1 MLLLLLLLFNY
12 FIIFSPPPG
21 GIYISYYLLFYRSP
35 IPPCTARTQHC
46 TIITAST
53 QHCTIYYISISYNS
67 IHTAG
72 TQHCTIYYISI
83 SYIPPYPAGT
93 QHCTIYYISISYNSR
108 HTALYYSN
116 IASHS
121 GIKLKLVEMV
131 CTWIGIQI
139 SNILYEAA
147 GEAWR
152 WSRWCQVHMVLA
164 LLMKTPLGLLALL
177 QQQQRLYLHNTFYFL
192 FS

>member
-1 MLLLLLLLFNY
+1 MLRSSLASGTMREPRLPPFITHSFIHSLLSSFFFFHSFSLLTLTYHLTITMCDIKNNILYYCLLYDIIFLNSIICY
-12 FIIFSPPPG
+12 YYYYYYLIIIIIIFSPPPG

-83 SYIPPYPAGT
+83 SY
-93 QHCTIYYISISYNSR
+93 NSR

-121 GIKLKLVEMV
+121 GIKKLKLVEMV
-131 CTWIGIQI
+131 CT
-139 SNILYEAA
+139 
-147 GEAWR
+147 
-152 WSRWCQVHMVLA
+152 
-164 LLMKTPLGLLALL
+164 
-177 QQQQRLYLHNTFYFL
+177 
-192 FS
+192 